1 MKQLVPILATIIATA
16 FISGCSSVGP
26 AKLQGNKPVA
36 SLKSAY
42 VVVATGGNPN
52 IGGYLQGG
60 LARHNIKTD
69 IGALRDKPADVD
81 FFVNY
86 KEHWNWDIAVYLES
100 LDVEFVD
107 NSDGKTIA
115 TSKFRQG
122 LFHSFPDPRT
132 KSFEVIDSIYNAK

>member
-1 MKQLVPILATIIATA
+1 MSRIAFNLFAILATTI
-16 FISGCSSVGP
+16 FSGCSSVGP
-26 AKLQGNKPVA
+26 AKLHGNKPVA

-52 IGGYLQGG
+52 IGGFIQGG
-60 LARHNIKTD
+60 LARQNIKTA
-69 IGALRDKPADVD
+69 IGALKDKPADVD

-86 KEHWNWDIAVYLES
+86 KERWNWDITVYLES

-107 NSDGKTIA
+107 NADGKIIA
-115 TSKFRQG
+115 TSQFRQG

-132 KSFEVIDSIYNAK
+132 KTFEVIDSIFNAK